1 MDVRGSHESLGVL
14 ERKEVVVRREEE
26 KIEKVLKKEVRSMS

>member
-1 MDVRGSHESLGVL
+1 VRGRTPAGVL